1 MAFDTQTIKKG
12 EMYFKKGKV
21 LWVVKY
27 REMLFSKV
35 LGVYPYYVEVNLKT
49 EENKCS
55 CPLGRDCKHSYAA
68 LTAYQRGFYIETE
81 NPLVEID
88 PQAIVEGYSSK
99 NPEFGLKILLK
110 ELKYE
115 VNSDESGSRTIYLF
129 RKALK
134 LLSLHPDSTIYREL
148 LSLFKE
154 FYEVFEDYNSTNLLL
169 DEFKE
174 FEKLNS
180 KYLYPKNGITDGD

>member
-1 MAFDTQTIKKG
+1 MAFDIQAIKRG
-12 EMYFKKGKV
+12 ERYFKEGRV
-21 LWVVKY
+21 LWIVKY

-35 LGVYPYYVEVNLKT
+35 LGGYPYYVEVNLKT
-49 EENKCS
+49 KENKCS
-55 CPLGRDCKHSYAA
+55 CPLGRDCKHSYAVI
-68 LTAYQRGFYIETE
+68 TAYQNGFYIETE
-81 NPLVEID
+81 DPLAGIA

-99 NPEFGLKILLK
+99 NPGFGLKILLK

-115 VNSDESGSRTIYLF
+115 VNSDESGSRAIYLF

-134 LLSLHPDSTIYREL
+134 LLSLNPDSTIYHEL

-154 FYEVFEDYNSTNLLL
+154 FYEVFGDYGSTDILLKEL
-169 DEFKE
+169 EE

-180 KYLYPKNGITDGD
+180 KYLYPKSGITDGD